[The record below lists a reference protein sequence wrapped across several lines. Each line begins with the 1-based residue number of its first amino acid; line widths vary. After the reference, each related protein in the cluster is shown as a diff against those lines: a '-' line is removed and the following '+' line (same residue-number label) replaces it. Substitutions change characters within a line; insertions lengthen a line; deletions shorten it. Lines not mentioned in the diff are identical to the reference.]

1 MHISISTYIYRLSSI
16 YISIN
21 LQLAEM
27 LLAKGADPSLG
38 SHETGVAGS
47 CVHAAVDQ
55 SDAAT
60 LRLLLRYGAPHS
72 SPGKGGFT
80 PLALAARV
88 GSLAVLPLL
97 LEAGA
102 DPDAPTAAGKSARE
116 LAVINKRTK
125 VLEAFDARQAPMAV
139 D

>member
-1 MHISISTYIYRLSSI
+1 
-16 YISIN
+16 
-21 LQLAEM
+21 M

-38 SHETGVAGS
+38 SHETGVANS
-47 CVHAAVDQ
+47 CVHAAVDH

-60 LRLLLRYGAPHS
+60 LRLLLRYDAPHS
-72 SPGKGGFT
+72 LPGKGGFT

-102 DPDAPTAAGKSARE
+102 DPDARTAAGKSARE

-125 VLEAFDARQAPMAV
+125 VLEVFDARRAAVAV

>member
-1 MHISISTYIYRLSSI
+1 
-16 YISIN
+16 
-21 LQLAEM
+21 M

-102 DPDAPTAAGKSARE
+102 DPDAPTPAGKSARE
-116 LAVINKRTK
+116 LAVINKRAK
-125 VLEAFDARQAPMAV
+125 VLEAFDARAAPAVAV